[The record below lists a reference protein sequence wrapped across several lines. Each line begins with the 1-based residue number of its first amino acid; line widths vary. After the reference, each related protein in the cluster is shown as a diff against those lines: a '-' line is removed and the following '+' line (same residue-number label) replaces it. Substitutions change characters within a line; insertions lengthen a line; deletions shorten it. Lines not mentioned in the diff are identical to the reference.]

1 MKEVLFVVLGFA
13 AGILSGLI
21 GIGGG
26 IIIVPM
32 LVFAFGYSQHMAQG
46 TALAALIPP
55 IGLLAT
61 YVYYMNGD
69 VNIKTALFIAIGFFI
84 GGFFGAKFAVLM
96 DKSILEKI
104 FGKLK
109 KVPYFC
115 ILTRIIWH
123 KLKKTRAVKRNSK
136 NLNKKQKR

>member
-1 MKEVLFVVLGFA
+1 MKEVLFIILGFA

-26 IIIVPM
+26 VIIVPL
-32 LVFAFGYSQHMAQG
+32 LVFMFGYSQHLAQG

-69 VNIKTALFIAIGFFI
+69 VNIKTAILIALGFFV
-84 GGFFGAKFAVLM
+84 GGFFGAKFAVTL
-96 DKSILEKI
+96 DKSALEKI
-104 FGKLK
+104 FGIALILIGLK
-109 KVPYFC
+109 M
-115 ILTRIIWH
+115 LLSGH
-123 KLKKTRAVKRNSK
+123 
-136 NLNKKQKR
+136 